1 MARYVFIVGTDT
13 GVGKTITM
21 AAVATHM
28 ATTGSW
34 LAMVKP
40 VQTGLVD
47 GEYGDVQVAAHLS
60 GVTDVHEFV
69 RLPDPLSPDAAARLR
84 QVAIPTIAD
93 HAAKLRD
100 VPVPA
105 DTVLVEGSGG
115 IKVRLDTRGGTI
127 LDLAQAVRDHGQVEV
142 IVVVHAGLGTLNHTE
157 LTVEAIRRADLP
169 LIGLVIGSWPEQP
182 DLAAGWNVLDLP
194 RVSGLPLLARLPE
207 NAGRWTPAEFQHAAW
222 RWFSRRL

>member
-13 GVGKTITM
+13 GVGKTVTM
-21 AAVATHM
+21 AAVATHL
-28 ATTGSW
+28 ATMGNW
-34 LAMVKP
+34 LALVKP
-40 VQTGLVD
+40 IQTGLVI
-47 GEYGDVQVAAHLS
+47 GEYGDVQVASHLS

-69 RLPDPLSPDAAARLR
+69 RLPDPLAPDAAARLR
-84 QVAIPTIAD
+84 QVAVPTIEELAG
-93 HAAKLRD
+93 KLRD

-115 IKVRLDTRGGTI
+115 VRVRLDTRGGTI
-127 LDLAQAVRDHGQVEV
+127 LDLARGVRDHGDVEV
-142 IVVVHAGLGTLNHTE
+142 IVVVRAGLGTLNHTE

-169 LIGLVIGSWPEQP
+169 LTGLIIGSWPDQP
-182 DLAAGWNVLDLP
+182 DLAAGWNILDLP

-207 NAGRWTPAEFQHAAW
+207 GAGRWSPNEFQHAAW